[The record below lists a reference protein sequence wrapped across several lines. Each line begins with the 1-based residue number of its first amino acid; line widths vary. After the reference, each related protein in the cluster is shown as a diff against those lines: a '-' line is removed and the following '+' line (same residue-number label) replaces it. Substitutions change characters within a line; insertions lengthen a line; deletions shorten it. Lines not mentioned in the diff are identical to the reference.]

1 MSEGLTQYA
10 WGFLVIYGMRNKQY
24 YIASII
30 AVIALLLLSI
40 VAAWLE

>member
-24 YIASII
+24 YIATII
-30 AVIALLLLSI
+30 AIIALLLLSA
-40 VAAWLE
+40 VATLLI